1 MTPAKIPEG
10 SPMTAQGLS
19 AERLSEIQARLAAAS
34 PGPWHACGTG
44 PREAV
49 LTGIGPDTVE
59 PRKHKNG
66 ACSCGFV
73 WSVPTDAPV
82 LEVTGGAWGD
92 RYPAIRRNEDGTLEA
107 FMERLDYG
115 EIPHEQQ
122 AANMKFTAHA
132 PTDISDLH
140 REVTRL
146 RAIADGLAALVKR
159 GKSWAMTSAAHRQD
173 RWGREDEDRYIAEA
187 DAALSTYD
195 SDKGKSP

>member
-19 AERLSEIQARLAAAS
+19 AERLAEIEARLAAAT
-34 PGPWHACGTG
+34 PGPWAFQKFAHTAAELEEIRSHGLTPIRLLTNDGEATIMAGEGDARRPVARAICHARFKRGEGYKAECED
-44 PREAV
+44 R
-49 LTGIGPDTVE
+49 
-59 PRKHKNG
+59 
-66 ACSCGFV
+66 
-73 WSVPTDAPV
+73 DAN
-82 LEVTGGAWGD
+82 A
-92 RYPAIRRNEDGTLEA
+92 AI
-107 FMERLDYG
+107 
-115 EIPHEQQ
+115 I
-122 AANMKFTAHA
+122 AHA

-195 SDKGKSP
+195 SDKAGK